1 MKLSSP
7 HLFDGSYYMNT
18 NYHIRLSRRTPQQ
31 THDFG
36 ESDWSSEVYESRS
49 NTYSPK
55 GGTDPHQREGLER
68 TLRPSRE
75 EYEYM
80 EEDYP
85 EEGVYPRDSR
95 SVGSTQNNYMQES
108 EDDGPEGESAD
119 VYLTG
124 PKAGSDMRVTR
135 KRRAD
140 GSWETT
146 WSKSSGNGWKK
157 LPGPDNE
164 NFYGEDR

>member
-1 MKLSSP
+1 M
-7 HLFDGSYYMNT
+7 
-18 NYHIRLSRRTPQQ
+18 SRRTPQQ
-31 THDFG
+31 THDYG
-36 ESDWSSEVYESRS
+36 ESGWSSEVYESRS

-55 GGTDPHQREGLER
+55 GGTDPHLREGLER
-68 TLRPSRE
+68 TLRPARE

-80 EEDYP
+80 DEDYP

-124 PKAGSDMRVTR
+124 PKAGSDMRITRR
-135 KRRAD
+135 KRRD
-140 GSWETT
+140 GSWSTE
-146 WSKSSGNGWKK
+146 WSRADGGGWKK
-157 LPGPDNE
+157 LPEGPTEDTFYDNE
-164 NFYGEDR
+164 GTRPL